1 MIISHCD
8 FFFTFYNF
16 EHFFLSQLFLTV
28 LGLAVRAVWQ
38 KNTISDVG
46 ASQKQWRHRVKVSD
60 RLMRHTN
67 YIFLR
72 LKIFFFNYLVVFLLS
87 NNKFG
92 YLTNTRCSQMSRVF
106 NSGLKGK
113 INLRYQRLFHPFHQN
128 KQVCKNSVLIHYFR
142 DVTSKW
148 STKRPNNS
156 WKCKILNFWWS
167 RWSVWCSERFLEI
180 NVILR
185 LINFNFVRSFS
196 L

>member
-16 EHFFLSQLFLTV
+16 EHFFYSNFFL
-28 LGLAVRAVWQ
+28 LCLACRESSLTKKIPSVTSALV
-38 KNTISDVG
+38 KNSDVTG
-46 ASQKQWRHRVKVSD
+46 
-60 RLMRHTN
+60 
-67 YIFLR
+67 
-72 LKIFFFNYLVVFLLS
+72 LKSVIDWWDTQITLFYVWKYFFNYLVVFSLS

-167 RWSVWCSERFLEI
+167 RWSVWCSEIFSEI
-180 NVILR
+180 NIILR
-185 LINFNFVRSFS
+185 LINCNFVRSFS